1 MAMDQCNPGFNDAIE
16 KYFGAHRL
24 LPPLLG
30 RLIESLE
37 RGRVRLLGGKV
48 MLNERIVEYPMVFRL
63 IRPSGRVLDVGCV
76 SSRLPLQLASLGYEV
91 HGIDLRDYPLGHPA
105 FTFHKLDL
113 TQDTLPFEHESFD
126 IVTAVSCLEHFGLSG
141 YGDGSRGGDADRRGV
156 AAILSLLKPRG
167 QLIFTC
173 PFGRAAV
180 TRKHR
185 IYDREGLQRLL
196 DGFAIER
203 ECYFRRGDAGWAPA
217 SMEDLATVDSPTLPV
232 NGVAILDCIK
242 RDPTATQG

>member
-1 MAMDQCNPGFNDAIE
+1 
-16 KYFGAHRL
+16 
-24 LPPLLG
+24 
-30 RLIESLE
+30 
-37 RGRVRLLGGKV
+37 

-76 SSRLPLQLASLGYEV
+76 SSRLPCNWPASGTRSMGSIC
-91 HGIDLRDYPLGHPA
+91 GIPAGHPA